1 MSLRLGSKGD
11 LVRKL
16 QSTLKESGFDP
27 GLIDGI
33 FGDKTRKAVVKFQ
46 ENKKLETDGV
56 VGPITLGSLGIKA
69 ELPEPELERTQFRE
83 LLLKNP
89 NYFGNLRVS
98 PFKPVKEIINNTS
111 YEEIKCVGYN
121 PHLEQLEAV
130 VFIKRDYGYK
140 GDICSKGSPEY
151 VRFYVDWNNDG
162 NWVDVGM
169 ASFTA
174 YDIPDDKPLEYDVTL
189 KLSPKEKFCKIEN
202 LPKVRAILSWDKPPT
217 PNDPDLSPVWGN
229 VVEARIQIDAF
240 KLISIGEFVK
250 LAKLELPED
259 LLATVDLSQPVS
271 MLEPQEV
278 SLGELKEIYQDKGVP
293 AHRFGFSHVQ
303 KLIAKPTLTEEL
315 AKPGYVSVFEEL
327 DIDISEPIDD
337 LLKTDGDTRYEELMC
352 IGFNPNQNA
361 LIGGITVKLPY
372 GYSGDLCKKGSYEHV
387 AFWEWDEIEH
397 MWLYLGTASVN
408 VHDIKSIPKEGLQY
422 SVFLP
427 VDLSHRRHPC
437 TNGASIV
444 RIRAVLSWQTLP
456 SSTNPHEIPV
466 WGNREETLIHVKPG
480 PIPHDEPVIYI
491 DGVGSMAVCDIDQ
504 STGLAIGESAGAAVF
519 TAEDSPFGGTVTIT
533 GFIDNAPKYVMEGT
547 EDPIK
552 YKVFVRP
559 YDPTKT
565 DAENPWQPLSNTF
578 DVWVNQQTGPASLP
592 EQKKIPQKIDPEGY
606 YTYLEDLHGSAW
618 RRYAV
623 GNILARWVT
632 GGLSGLWQ
640 IKIEAKK
647 PDGTDV
653 PVGALVC
660 SDGSTRSTIKVRLD
674 NERPSAD
681 ITITGYQ
688 RGSDPTVHPAEECGT
703 FVIGDVIFGKYT
715 ATDQHFRVLS
725 LSVQPDPNPSL
736 PWPAKPK
743 PDPMGPTT
751 YPAIPTGGVEDHYWK
766 LDTKDMRACGY
777 TVELW
782 TEDRTIVNSGFIGWE
797 KRDFVGFCLEEA
809 PETPKKKEK

>member
-1 MSLRLGSKGD
+1 MHLRVGSKGD

-27 GLIDGI
+27 GPIDGI

-46 ENKKLETDGV
+46 ESKKLETDGV
-56 VGPITLGSLGIKA
+56 VGPITVGALNIKA
-69 ELPEPELERTQFRE
+69 ELPAPELERIQFRA

-89 NYFGNLRVS
+89 NYFGNIKVS
-98 PFKPVKEIINNTS
+98 PFELVKKITNNTS
-111 YEEIKCVGYN
+111 YEELKCVGYN

-130 VFIKRDYGYK
+130 VFIKKEYGYS
-140 GDICSKGSPEY
+140 GDICSSGTPEY
-151 VRFYVDWNNDG
+151 VRFFVDWNNDG
-162 NWVDVGM
+162 SWVDVGRV
-169 ASFTA
+169 SFTA
-174 YDIPDDKPLEYDVTL
+174 YDIPGDKPLEYAVTL
-189 KLSPKEKFCKIEN
+189 KLSPKEKSCKIEN
-202 LPKVRAILSWDKPPT
+202 LPKVRAILSWNNPP
-217 PNDPDLSPVWGN
+217 PPDDYDFPPVWGN
-229 VVEARIQIDAF
+229 VLDARIQIDTP
-240 KLISIGEFVK
+240 KLISIWELMK
-250 LAKLELPED
+250 LAKLELPKD

-271 MLEPQEV
+271 MLEPLEV
-278 SLGELKEIYQDKGVP
+278 SLGELKEVYRDKGVP
-293 AHRFGFSHVQ
+293 AHRFGFSHAQ
-303 KLIAKPTLTEEL
+303 KLMAKPIMTEEL
-315 AKPGYVSVFEEL
+315 AKPGFAGMLAEL
-327 DIDISEPIDD
+327 DINIAELIDN
-337 LLKTDGDTRYEELMC
+337 LLKTDGDTRYEELRC
-352 IGFNPNQNA
+352 VGLNPNQDT
-361 LIGGITVKLPY
+361 LTGVLTVKLPY

-397 MWLYLGTASVN
+397 TWIYLGTASVN

-427 VDLSHRRHPC
+427 VDLSHRRRPC
-437 TNGASIV
+437 TKGASIV

-466 WGNREETLIHVKPG
+466 WGNREETLIHVKQG
-480 PIPHDEPVIYI
+480 PIPSDEPVIYI
-491 DGVGSMAVCDIDQ
+491 DGVGSMAVCGVDQ
-504 STGLAIGESAGAAVF
+504 STGLATGESAGTAVF

-533 GFIDNAPKYVMEGT
+533 GYIDKPPKYVMEGT

-552 YKVFVRP
+552 YKVSVRP

-578 DVWVNQQTGPASLP
+578 NVWINQQTGPGSLP

-647 PDGTDV
+647 PDGTV
-653 PVGALVC
+653 IPVGVLVC
-660 SDGSTRSTIKVRLD
+660 SDGSTRSIVKVRLD

-681 ITITGYQ
+681 ITINGYQ
-688 RGSDPTVHPAEECGT
+688 RGSDPTVHPAEECGK
-703 FVIGDVIFGKYT
+703 FMLGDVIFGKYT
-715 ATDQHFRVLS
+715 ATDQHFRTLS
-725 LSVQPDPNPSL
+725 LSVHPDPNPSL
-736 PWPAKPK
+736 EESAKPK

-751 YPAIPTGGVEDHYWK
+751 YPAIPTGGVADHDWK

-809 PETPKKKEK
+809 PKKKEK